1 MVLRITVPLG
11 DSETPASYVSRF
23 AAANGLPARE
33 FCLDW
38 ETTFQSIVDGSAQA
52 ISIIAGKADLAAG
65 DLMQHAFVKTNKDK
79 HDYAYRG
86 ERLQRGWLRRKDVA
100 VCPACL
106 AQDLA
111 STTGR
116 RPRLAAYG
124 RAIWQIAAIKTCPHH
139 HMPLIVAADDLTPG
153 RLHDFADLIA
163 PVLPNISQLAAV
175 SPARSPT
182 DFETYLIE
190 RLDKTGASIP
200 FLDRLDLYVAIHC
213 CELVGAVSLHG
224 RTPSLKT
231 LSDEEWRLAGAAGFD
246 ILRGGTESLD
256 AFLRELQQTYP
267 YTRSGTEGPQAVFG
281 RVYQVLEFAAPDA
294 AYDPVRE
301 AIGSYIRANFPLAA
315 GDVVFGVPTPSRTL
329 HSIRS
334 LSLET
339 GQHPKRLRKILEASG
354 ALTPASRL
362 SVDANVLF
370 PVQAAPPALLAG
382 HTTLSRPAASRHIN
396 APRCQIDLLVKSD
409 LIKPVL
415 DGRAAGAVDQYAVPD
430 LDRFLEQLLDGAV
443 RVDSPGPDQL
453 DIPAAGKRACCSAAE
468 IVRLV
473 LDKKLAWT
481 GRSAGARGYL
491 ALLVDVAEL
500 RPLVQGDDHGGIKP
514 RDVAKLLGVNDQ
526 VVYRLIEHGHLPST
540 SRIHPI
546 NRCPQTVVMPADLQA
561 FQRAYVT
568 LFGLAKERG
577 EHFRKTK
584 KAMDDAGVEAVFDPA
599 TLGATI
605 YRRSVSDQS
614 FNAT

>member
-1 MVLRITVPLG
+1 MILRITVPLSG
-11 DSETPASYVSRF
+11 DETPASYVSRF

-38 ETTFQSIVDGSAQA
+38 GITFQSIVDGSAHA
-52 ISIIAGKADLAAG
+52 ISIIAGKAGLAAK
-65 DLMQHAFVKTNKDK
+65 DLMQNAFVKTNKDK
-79 HDYAYRG
+79 HDYLYRG
-86 ERLQRGWLRRKDVA
+86 ERLQRGWLRRKNVA

-111 STTGR
+111 SATGR

-139 HMPLIVAADDLTPG
+139 HMPLIVAVDDPTPG

-163 PVLPNISQLAAV
+163 PVLPNIDKLVVAA
-175 SPARSPT
+175 PARSPT

-190 RLDKTGASIP
+190 RLDQRGRAAP
-200 FLDRLDLYVAIHC
+200 FLDVLDLFVAIHT
-213 CELVGAVSLHG
+213 CELVGAVALHG

-231 LSDEEWRLAGAAGFD
+231 LSDEQWRRAGAAGFD
-246 ILRGGTESLD
+246 ILRGGTQALD
-256 AFLRELQQTYP
+256 AFLSDLQQTYP

-281 RVYQVLEFAAPDA
+281 RVYQVLEFSAPDP

-301 AIGSYIRANFPLAA
+301 AVGSYIRASFPLAE
-315 GDVVFGVPTPSRTL
+315 GDLVFGVPTPSRTL

-339 GQHPKRLRKILEASG
+339 GQHPKRLRKLLEASG

-362 SVDANVLF
+362 SADANVVF

-382 HTTLSRPAASRHIN
+382 QTTLSRPAAGRHIN
-396 APRCQIDLLVKSD
+396 APRCQIDLLVRTGF
-409 LIKPVL
+409 IEPVL

-430 LDRFLEQLLDGAV
+430 LDAFLERLLDGAV
-443 RVDSPGPDQL
+443 KVDSPGPDQL

-473 LDKKLAWT
+473 LDKKLAWI
-481 GRSAGARGYL
+481 GRRAGARGYL
-491 ALLVDVAEL
+491 ALLVDVTEI
-500 RPLVQGDDHGGIKP
+500 RRLVQGDDHGGIKL
-514 RDVAKLLGVNDQ
+514 RDVAKRLGVCDK
-526 VVYRLIEHGHLPST
+526 VISALIEHGHLPST
-540 SRIHPI
+540 TRINPV
-546 NRCPQTVVMPADLQA
+546 NRCPQTVVMPADLDA
-561 FQRAYVT
+561 FQRSYVT
-568 LFGLAKERG
+568 LFGLAKERR
-577 EHFRKTK
+577 ENFRKTK
-584 KAMDDAGVEAVFDPA
+584 KAMEDAGVEPAFDPNVI
-599 TLGATI
+599 GATF
-605 YRRSVSDQS
+605 YRRHNILVCRP
-614 FNAT
+614 